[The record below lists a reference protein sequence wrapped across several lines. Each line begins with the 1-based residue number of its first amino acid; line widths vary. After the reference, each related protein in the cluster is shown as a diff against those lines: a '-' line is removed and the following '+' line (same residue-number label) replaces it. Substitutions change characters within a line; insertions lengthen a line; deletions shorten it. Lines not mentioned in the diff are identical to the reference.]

1 VDCYDAGATML
12 RAHMRDNR
20 SRVRG
25 FQPIQLLHRTAQ
37 AAGPKMILQVGR
49 SMSFALKTP
58 DAQARWLDHD
68 TNDTRHTLTELV
80 ALTLAPLPV
89 YLRQEG

>member
-1 VDCYDAGATML
+1 
-12 RAHMRDNR
+12 
-20 SRVRG
+20 
-25 FQPIQLLHRTAQ
+25 
-37 AAGPKMILQVGR
+37 MILQVGR